1 MIGNPFNWYQSV
13 ARGRGLTAML
23 KDSFSAALS
32 PFRGGDADADSAA
45 EAGRRASLAV
55 VRMLLEDE
63 SGNLDPAKLVV
74 YRQLLEGDIFSSEID
89 HRLAELRQTAAAD
102 PASLAA
108 VFRELAPEIR
118 LRQLRFWLALAAA
131 VETPEPRIA
140 LLREISSAMEI
151 SAAEF
156 DRLRAETDQAESR
169 RRKIASS
176 GAGIVAGLIVLA
188 VFILTATLLRSVI
201 FGLII
206 AYLLLPAEKYFE
218 RRLRR
223 RTGIAFRCFQLLDF
237 LGAPLRRLS
246 ERIRRRNPDA
256 EDSPAEK
263 ELREERQLIG
273 RAVSETV
280 VAVLAVLVI
289 LAVFLSSITG
299 RYVAGLG
306 EKIRSLRHHET
317 AVAAAPA
324 APAVKSS
331 PAAATPADSA
341 VKSSP
346 AAAAAPAAP
355 AVKSSPAAATPS
367 SAPQEFAGWV
377 GELFDHTQ
385 RFLET
390 QRERFERLPLVKVLL
405 SRVGEFLENPRTQQD
420 FAAFLLRR
428 SGGLFSFTANVLGVI
443 GSLVCDLLLTVFFS
457 LLFLLKLAE
466 FCRDDMSSGRQS
478 EYLVRGV
485 FNGSWL
491 PGANDAT
498 VQEAKR
504 IVSGTFDRLRIWV
517 RGYLTL
523 VLVDSTVYTTV
534 FWLLGVPY
542 FPLLGFLAG
551 CGIMLPYLGPVISCL
566 VTVLVTL
573 AVGNASGVQLAG
585 IVIAYLLYNGVVEQ
599 FILYPAVI
607 GESLGLTTLETIIVV
622 LLGAI
627 FAGIPGMILALPAA
641 SVLKYLVPQL
651 YRCWGD
657 RRTPHRA

>member
-23 KDSFSAALS
+23 KDSFTAALS
-32 PFRGGDADADSAA
+32 PLLGDDDDVAD
-45 EAGRRASLAV
+45 AGRRASLAV
-55 VRMLLEDE
+55 VRMLLEDG
-63 SGNLDPAKLVV
+63 SGNLDPAKLAV
-74 YRQLLEGDIFSSEID
+74 YRQLLEGEIFSSEID
-89 HRLAELRQTAAAD
+89 QRLTEIRQIAPAGTA
-102 PASLAA
+102 PLAA
-108 VFRELAPEIR
+108 VFLRLTPEIR

-131 VETPEPRIA
+131 VETPETRFA
-140 LLREISSAMEI
+140 TLRELAAAMEI
-151 SAAEF
+151 PDGEF
-156 DRLRAETDQAESR
+156 DRLRNETDQAESR

-176 GAGIVAGLIVLA
+176 GAGIIAGLIVLA

-201 FGLII
+201 FGIII
-206 AYLLLPAEKYFE
+206 AYLLLPLEKYFE

-223 RTGIAFRCFQLLDF
+223 RTGVAFHCFRLLDF

-256 EDSPAEK
+256 ENSPAED
-263 ELREERQLIG
+263 ERREDRRIIS
-273 RAVSETV
+273 RAVGETV
-280 VAVLAVLVI
+280 LAALAMLVI
-289 LAVFLSSITG
+289 LGIFLSSITG

-306 EKIRSLRHHET
+306 EKIRSLRQQESAAVTTPAAKT
-317 AVAAAPA
+317 APAAAPA
-324 APAVKSS
+324 AAS
-331 PAAATPADSA
+331 
-341 VKSSP
+341 
-346 AAAAAPAAP
+346 AAAP
-355 AVKSSPAAATPS
+355 
-367 SAPQEFAGWV
+367 QEVSGWI
-377 GELFDHTQ
+377 GELFDQTQ
-385 RFLET
+385 HFLEK
-390 QRERFERLPLVKVLL
+390 QRERFERLPLVKALL
-405 SRVGEFLENPRTQQD
+405 SRVGQILENPQTQQD

-428 SGGLFSFTANVLGVI
+428 SGGLFSFTASVLGVI

-466 FCRDDMSSGRQS
+466 FCRDDMSSGRRS
-478 EYLVRGV
+478 EYLIRSV
-485 FNGSWL
+485 FNGNWL
-491 PGANDAT
+491 PGATDAT
-498 VQEAKR
+498 IQEAKR

-523 VLVDSTVYTTV
+523 VLIDSTVYTTV

-551 CGIMLPYLGPVISCL
+551 CGIMLPYLGPVISCCT
-566 VTVLVTL
+566 TVLVTL
-573 AVGNASGVQLAG
+573 AVGNASGLQLAG
-585 IVIAYLLYNGVVEQ
+585 IVVAYLLYNGVVEQ

-607 GESLGLTTLETIIVV
+607 GESLGLTTIETIIVV

-657 RRTPHRA
+657 RSGMTRRA

>member
-23 KDSFSAALS
+23 KDSFTAALS
-32 PFRGGDADADSAA
+32 PFLGGGDDVA
-45 EAGRRASLAV
+45 EACRRASVAV
-55 VRMLLEDE
+55 VRMLLEDDF
-63 SGNLDPAKLVV
+63 GNLDPAKLAV
-74 YRQLLEGDIFSSEID
+74 YRQLLEGEIFSSEID
-89 HRLAELRQTAAAD
+89 ERLVELRQAAVSETAPLAAAF
-102 PASLAA
+102 L
-108 VFRELAPEIR
+108 RLAPEIR
-118 LRQLRFWLALAAA
+118 IRQLRFWLALAAA
-131 VETPEPRIA
+131 VETPESRFDT
-140 LLREISSAMEI
+140 LRELAAAMKI
-151 SAAEF
+151 PAEEF
-156 DRLRAETDQAESR
+156 ERLRAETGQAESR

-176 GAGIVAGLIVLA
+176 GAGIVAGLVVLA

-201 FGLII
+201 FGII
-206 AYLLLPAEKYFE
+206 VAYLLLPVEKYFE

-223 RTGIAFRCFQLLDF
+223 RTGIAFHCFRFFDF

-246 ERIRRRNPDA
+246 ERIRRRDPEA
-256 EDSPAEK
+256 EHSAE
-263 ELREERQLIG
+263 ENERREDRRIIS
-273 RAVSETV
+273 RAVTET
-280 VAVLAVLVI
+280 VLAVLVLLVI
-289 LAVFLSSITG
+289 LGIFLSSLTG

-306 EKIRSLRHHET
+306 AKIRSLQQSENVTET
-317 AVAAAPA
+317 TPAGPKAPATAPATAPA
-324 APAVKSS
+324 A
-331 PAAATPADSA
+331 
-341 VKSSP
+341 
-346 AAAAAPAAP
+346 
-355 AVKSSPAAATPS
+355 
-367 SAPQEFAGWV
+367 APQEFSGWID
-377 GELFDHTQ
+377 ELFDHTQ
-385 RFLET
+385 QFLEK
-390 QRERFERLPLVKVLL
+390 QRDRFERLPLVKALL
-405 SRVGEFLENPRTQQD
+405 ERVGEILENPQTQQD

-428 SGGLFSFTANVLGVI
+428 SGGLFSFTASVLGVI

-466 FCRDDMSSGRQS
+466 FCRDDASSGRRS
-478 EYLVRGV
+478 EYLIRSV
-485 FNGSWL
+485 FNGNWL

-498 VQEAKR
+498 IQEAKR

-523 VLVDSTVYTTV
+523 VLIDSTVYTTV

-573 AVGNASGVQLAG
+573 AVGGATGLQLAG

-657 RRTPHRA
+657 RSRTAHRA

>member
-1 MIGNPFNWYQSV
+1 MIGNPFHWYHSV
-13 ARGRGLTAML
+13 SRGRGITAVL
-23 KDSFSAALS
+23 KSSFSAAFS
-32 PFRGGDADADSAA
+32 PLLNEDGEDGGAA

-55 VRMLLEDE
+55 VRMLLEDDA
-63 SGNLDPAKLVV
+63 GNLDPAKLAV
-74 YRQLLEGDIFSSEID
+74 YRRLMEGELFSSEIE
-89 HRLAELRQTAAAD
+89 HRLAELRQTRSGEL
-102 PASLAA
+102 PSLAA
-108 VFRELAPEIR
+108 VLLRLAPEVR

-131 VETPEPRIA
+131 VETSEDRFA
-140 LLREISSAMEI
+140 RLRELSAAMEI
-151 SAAEF
+151 PVDEF
-156 DRLRAETDQAESR
+156 DRQRAESGLAETH

-188 VFILTATLLRSVI
+188 VFILTATLLKSVI
-201 FGLII
+201 FGFII
-206 AYLLLPAEKYFE
+206 AYLLLPVEKFFE

-223 RTGIAFRCFQLLDF
+223 RTGATFHLFRIFDF
-237 LGAPLRRLS
+237 IGAPLRRLS
-246 ERIRRRNPDA
+246 ERIRRRDPEA
-256 EDSPAEK
+256 EEARASAERRA
-263 ELREERQLIG
+263 EQRIINRAVTGTVLSVLTIAVLIG
-273 RAVSETV
+273 
-280 VAVLAVLVI
+280 
-289 LAVFLSSITG
+289 VFLSSLTG

-306 EKIRSLRHHET
+306 EKLRSLRTEE
-317 AVAAAPA
+317 
-324 APAVKSS
+324 S
-331 PAAATPADSA
+331 
-341 VKSSP
+341 
-346 AAAAAPAAP
+346 AAAAPQAKVPPAATAP
-355 AVKSSPAAATPS
+355 AGPG
-367 SAPQEFAGWV
+367 EFNGWI
-377 GELFDHTQ
+377 GECFDQ
-385 RFLET
+385 LQKFLEK
-390 QRERFERLPLVKVLL
+390 QRERFERLPLVKAVLV
-405 SRVGEFLENPRTQQD
+405 RVGEILENPRTRQD

-428 SGGLFSFTANVLGVI
+428 SGGFFSFTASVLGVI
-443 GSLVCDLLLTVFFS
+443 GSIVCDLLLTVFFA

-466 FCRDDMSSGRQS
+466 FCRNDMSSGRRS
-478 EYLVRGV
+478 EYLIRSV

-523 VLVDSTVYTTV
+523 VLVDATVYTTL

-551 CGIMLPYLGPVISCL
+551 CGIMLPYLGPVISCC

-573 AVGNASGVQLAG
+573 AVGNASGIQFFG
-585 IVIAYLLYNGVVEQ
+585 IVAAYLLYNGVVEQ

-651 YRCWGD
+651 YRCWGE
-657 RRTPHRA
+657 RRTLRP